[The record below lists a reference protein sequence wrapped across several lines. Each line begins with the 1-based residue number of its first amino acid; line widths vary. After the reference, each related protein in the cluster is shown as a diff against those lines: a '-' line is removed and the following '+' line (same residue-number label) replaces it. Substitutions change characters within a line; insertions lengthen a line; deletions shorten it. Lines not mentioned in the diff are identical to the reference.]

1 MRNFF
6 KGGNEAPLNPETKA
20 NSEPEAVTPA
30 EIVDVDAIEAE
41 IAAIELANASAFDLE
56 RERIDKEEADRKSR
70 ESIVREITDMVKG
83 NTKLSDFTNES
94 VKYKEARKEYREAL
108 QAEDAHKHGGEE
120 YPKTYRRSSKDMV
133 SEVVRLE
140 NDKTLDRPWDD
151 EKRRQ
156 LRHTDLVNIRHEDY
170 QALIRQFNHADK
182 LVRRIDRLLSLQNL
196 QSSTDLE
203 LKKKEL
209 SSKIKDLE
217 YKMEVLSEE
226 GSADLKKSFAV
237 HEMQQNEI
245 AENPV
250 AFAIETVRVSNPEEF
265 DRLFP
270 DIDKL
275 IEKVSNESRYR

>member
-1 MRNFF
+1 
-6 KGGNEAPLNPETKA
+6 L
-20 NSEPEAVTPA
+20 TPA

-94 VKYKEARKEYREAL
+94 VKYKKARKEYREAL

-156 LRHTDLVNIRHEDY
+156 LRHADLVNIRHEDY

-217 YKMEVLSEE
+217 YKMEGLLEE

-237 HEMQQNEI
+237 HETQQNEI

-250 AFAIETVRVSNPEEF
+250 AFAIETVRVSNPEKF

-270 DIDKL
+270 DIEALKQEISKKWL
-275 IEKVSNESRYR
+275 K